1 MPYRDK
7 SDCWALGVIC
17 FEVPIVLAHKT
28 LFAPLMS
35 LLSQLPLVLQCATL
49 EHPFEARNQCALIMK
64 IIEAQVKIPTASP
77 ITTELRNMI
86 LWLLQKD
93 PNTRPSIKDVLN
105 EVSTCPGMLP
115 C

>member
-1 MPYRDK
+1 
-7 SDCWALGVIC
+7 
-17 FEVPIVLAHKT
+17 
-28 LFAPLMS
+28 
-35 LLSQLPLVLQCATL
+35 
-49 EHPFEARNQCALIMK
+49 MK